1 MRLFRAFLAHEV
13 KTQLRS
19 GRFRLLAAVYTIV
32 CLVPLVVPIVLWN
45 RGSNAIGPSLF
56 ANMLAMIQPL
66 ATAILAAILAIDAI
80 SREQQEN
87 SFRVVS
93 LAPISNSG
101 YALRRWLSV
110 VAIVVPLT
118 FVASAL
124 AAALSYT
131 FAGGVHDSI
140 PWTWLLHILP
150 IAIIYSAFAFALG
163 TITAR
168 TILAAIIGAALLTF
182 GLGIANDLLARSHR
196 QLGAVF
202 GGIMPDRGNV
212 EMFGWSLRGWGAPPL
227 PTEARYDVAHAL
239 DEIVPRDA
247 LIAGLAALLLGL
259 APLMLR
265 RTRRDIRPWPVAPEH
280 SLRTFIKAINRVRD
294 DFTPDGRV
302 EWSEIMTAMCGVLLL
317 GGAIAALMVRE
328 TKYQRLAAER
338 FNIETAGTPTP
349 TPLAVVATSMRVDGT
364 IDDDGSVRTRS
375 VLVLRNDGATP
386 VRTLG
391 FSINPMLTIRSSA
404 SAGRATA
411 TRTWDRIAVVL
422 DPPLASH
429 AARTLTFDVTGTPGE
444 IDFTIYNPFI
454 QRYPRFRDAKD
465 AIDMEPLALSTF
477 TASANRSQ
485 LSMPLSD
492 LAPVLRYTK
501 WEPINNADG
510 SVSIREEQL
519 ATAIPLH
526 LDLRVPR
533 DVFVADSCGSISS
546 ASRLL
551 TACEA
556 DPAKHLLFGGAL
568 RSIPIGPTASLAFLP
583 THQPFAKLHGGTLQQ
598 ALALIAKAWPGLGLR
613 DRIIFVERPSR
624 ELERY
629 YGDYNPSY
637 TIESIQ
643 ASGAL
648 QLLPELMLTTRKPIK
663 PGIIATSIL
672 AHALFERRLLVRNQH
687 GFFARFYSYVA
698 RARVGES
705 LKSGAVEPG
714 IQGGTPAINP
724 VLLDPDI
731 RLRRVLVDIENRV
744 GSDRLVAGINDF
756 ITSSREPGNAKE
768 LIDAI
773 ARRGEVSL
781 DRVYQDYFEGR
792 ALPRLTFVDVEFHRV
807 GDVWQITG
815 KLRNAGSGEAFC
827 PIVLRTAFES
837 VRRVIRIDTN
847 EIVPFSISTPYAPR
861 SLQLDPDKVCYRFA
875 AVGMIDNVDYKGER

>member
-1 MRLFRAFLAHEV
+1 VKLFRAFLAHEV
-13 KTQLRS
+13 KIQLRS
-19 GRFRLLAAVYTIV
+19 GRFRLLAIVYLVI
-32 CLVPLVVPIVLWN
+32 CLAPIVVPIVLSH
-45 RGSNAIGPSLF
+45 RAANAIGPSLY
-56 ANMLAMIQPL
+56 ASTLEMIQPL
-66 ATAILAAILAIDAI
+66 ATAILAAILAIDAL

-110 VAIVVPLT
+110 VVIIVPLT
-118 FVASAL
+118 LVASAL

-140 PWTWLLHILP
+140 AWTWLLHILP

-182 GLGIANDLLARSHR
+182 GHGIVNDLLARSHR

-202 GGIMPDRGNV
+202 GGIMPNRAKAETFV
-212 EMFGWSLRGWGAPPL
+212 WAFRGWGAAPL
-227 PTEARYDVAHAL
+227 PTEARFDVAHAL

-265 RTRRDIRPWPVAPEH
+265 RTRRDIRPWPVAPDH

-294 DFTPDGRV
+294 DFTPDGKV
-302 EWSEIMTAMCGVLLL
+302 EWSEIITAACGVLLL
-317 GGAIAALMVRE
+317 GGAIAALTVRE

-338 FNIETAGTPTP
+338 FNTETAGTPAP
-349 TPLAVVATSMRVDGT
+349 TPLAVIATSMRVDGT
-364 IDDDGSVRTRS
+364 IGDDGSVRTHS
-375 VLVLRNDGATP
+375 VLALRNDGATP
-386 VRTLG
+386 VQTLA
-391 FSINPMLTIRSSA
+391 FAINPMLTIRSSA
-404 SAGRATA
+404 SEGRVTA

-422 DPPLASH
+422 DPPLAPH
-429 AARTLTFDVTGTPGE
+429 ATRTLTFAVAGTPGE
-444 IDFTIYNPFI
+444 IDFAIYNPFI

-465 AIDMEPLALSTF
+465 AIDMQALALSTF
-477 TASANRSQ
+477 TASANRAQ

-501 WEPINNADG
+501 WEPIDNGDG
-510 SVSIREEQL
+510 SVTIREEQL
-519 ATAIPLH
+519 ATATPLQ
-526 LDLRVPR
+526 LDLRIPR
-533 DVFVADSCGSISS
+533 NTFVADSCGSISS
-546 ASRLL
+546 ASRLV
-551 TACEA
+551 TGCSA

-568 RSIPIGPTASLAFLP
+568 QSIPIGPNATLAFLP
-583 THQPFAKLHGGTLQQ
+583 THQPFARLHGETLQQ
-598 ALALIAKAWPGLGLR
+598 ALTLIGKSWPGLGSR
-613 DRIIFVERPSR
+613 ERIVFVERPSE

-637 TIESIQ
+637 TIESIR
-643 ASGAL
+643 AYGAL
-648 QLLPELMLTTRKPIK
+648 QLLPELMVTSRKPLK
-663 PGIIATSIL
+663 PGVVATSIL
-672 AHALFERRLLVRNQH
+672 AHALFDRRLLVRDQH

-705 LKSGAVEPG
+705 LKSGAVEPS
-714 IQGGTPAINP
+714 IQGGIPSSNP
-724 VLLDPDI
+724 VLSDPDI

-768 LIDAI
+768 LINAI
-773 ARRGEVSL
+773 GRRGEVSL

-792 ALPRLTFVDVEFHRV
+792 ALPKLTFVDVEFHRA
-807 GDVWQITG
+807 GDVWQVTG

-827 PIVLRTAFES
+827 SIVLRTAFES
-837 VRRVIRIDTN
+837 VKRVIRIDTK
-847 EIVPFSISTPYAPR
+847 EVVPFSITTPYAPR
-861 SLQLDPDKVCYRFA
+861 SLQLDPDRVCYRFA
-875 AVGMIDNVDYKGER
+875 AIGLVDNVDYKGER